1 MELSPEPFYA
11 KLHMA
16 TALPDNSIQ
25 PVSDSQVRSDAAQS
39 CRCEYTV
46 QWQLWVLENAYC
58 VFYRTFEF
66 RPTDPGTDPYTF
78 RAIP

>member
-1 MELSPEPFYA
+1 MGRIVELSPEPFYA

-39 CRCEYTV
+39 CKCEYTV
-46 QWQLWVLENAYC
+46 NGGVSQSLCKPPN
-58 VFYRTFEF
+58 
-66 RPTDPGTDPYTF
+66 
-78 RAIP
+78 

>member
-1 MELSPEPFYA
+1 MGRIVELSPEPFYA

-25 PVSDSQVRSDAAQS
+25 PASDSQVQSDAAQS

-46 QWQLWVLENAYC
+46 QW
-58 VFYRTFEF
+58 
-66 RPTDPGTDPYTF
+66 GS
-78 RAIP
+78 IPKFV

>member
-1 MELSPEPFYA
+1 MGRIVELSLEPFYA

-39 CRCEYTV
+39 CRCEYTGAS
-46 QWQLWVLENAYC
+46 QSLCKPPN
-58 VFYRTFEF
+58 
-66 RPTDPGTDPYTF
+66 
-78 RAIP
+78 

>member
-25 PVSDSQVRSDAAQS
+25 PVSDSQMNDI
-39 CRCEYTV
+39 C
-46 QWQLWVLENAYC
+46 NAVVEWCADKRDIKVNYMGLK
-58 VFYRTFEF
+58 R
-66 RPTDPGTDPYTF
+66 
-78 RAIP
+78 

>member
-1 MELSPEPFYA
+1 MGRIVELSPEPFYA

-25 PVSDSQVRSDAAQS
+25 LVSDSQVRSDAAQS

-46 QWQLWVLENAYC
+46 NK
-58 VFYRTFEF
+58 
-66 RPTDPGTDPYTF
+66 GTSQSLCKPSN
-78 RAIP
+78 